1 MRNGRNPVLHV
12 GCVET
17 QIQYTVLLEDKNDAV
32 AITVNID
39 AGICN
44 NGLVDELWNC
54 EISDFLR
61 VREVFGVLCRYT
73 VYANSCLPTF
83 RGSLSFPSSTLII
96 PGLLDSV

>member
-44 NGLVDELWNC
+44 NGLVDEL
-54 EISDFLR
+54 
-61 VREVFGVLCRYT
+61 
-73 VYANSCLPTF
+73 
-83 RGSLSFPSSTLII
+83 
-96 PGLLDSV
+96 